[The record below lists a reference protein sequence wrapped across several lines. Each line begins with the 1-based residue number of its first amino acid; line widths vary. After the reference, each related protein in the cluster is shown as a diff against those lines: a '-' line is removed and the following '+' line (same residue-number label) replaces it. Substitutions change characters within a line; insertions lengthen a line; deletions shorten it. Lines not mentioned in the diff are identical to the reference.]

1 MQKACFCVIV
11 NIMARLDFD
20 RRSLSLKHRVELG
33 LVERL
38 RDIVLGMRRADAV
51 RLGGTLGGMMH
62 DVWKHRRLI
71 ARNNLSRAIPHL
83 PSHEC
88 EHIARLSFVNLGR
101 TLVEFILLPKTTPQ
115 LAMHL
120 MRYDGYHHLED
131 ALAQGKGSI
140 VVTGHFGSWEF
151 CGAGFAFRG
160 NPTSFVVGKQ
170 KNLGVNALM
179 NRARA
184 AAGLG
189 LIELEEAARGMLK
202 ALHQNQIVCLLAD
215 QDAGR
220 DGIFVPFLGRPASTT
235 RGPALF
241 AIKSGAP
248 IVPCF
253 TVRLSPLEHMVYV
266 TEPIY
271 GDPNA
276 PREAEE
282 LRMMTEFNRRLGH
295 FALMYPEQYY
305 WMHRRFK
312 TKPPEDQR

>member
-1 MQKACFCVIV
+1 MQKAGFCVIV
-11 NIMARLDFD
+11 NIMARLDYD
-20 RRSLSLKHRVELG
+20 RRSLSFKHRVELG
-33 LVERL
+33 FVERL

-62 DVWKHRRLI
+62 DAWKRRRLI
-71 ARNNLSRAIPHL
+71 AQDNLSRAMPHL
-83 PSHEC
+83 PPPEI
-88 EHIARLSFVNLGR
+88 ERIARLSFVNLGHSM
-101 TLVEFILLPKTTPQ
+101 VEFILLPKTTPD
-115 LAMHL
+115 LAMQL
-120 MRYDGYHHLED
+120 MHYDGYHYLED
-131 ALAQGKGSI
+131 TLARGKGAFI
-140 VVTGHFGSWEF
+140 VTGHFGSWEF

-179 NRARA
+179 NRSRV

-189 LIELEEAARGMLK
+189 IIELEEAARGMLK
-202 ALHQNQIVCLLAD
+202 ALHQNQLVCTLAD

-220 DGIFVPFLGRPASTT
+220 DGIFVPFLGRQASTT

-253 TVRLSPLEHMVYV
+253 TVRLSPLEHLVYI

-271 GDPNA
+271 GDPDK
-276 PREAEE
+276 PREVEE
-282 LRMMTEFNRRLGH
+282 LRMMTEFNHRLGQ
-295 FALMYPEQYY
+295 FALAYPEQYY

-312 TKPPEDQR
+312 TQPPVSSS